1 MKLTTLLQKKE
12 FDKLVIY
19 YNLVVTQNEEVVGF
33 SKRFNSVKN
42 SINKTT
48 DQAALEY
55 SGRRI

>member
-19 YNLVVTQNEEVVGF
+19 YNLVVTQNEEVFGF
-33 SKRFNSVKN
+33 SKRLNSVKN
-42 SINKTT
+42 SINKIKG
-48 DQAALEY
+48 QAALEY